1 MRNMFEV
8 LQTKKAQDDLKDD
21 LTSQQKG
28 TKGQIRKAIAL

>member
-21 LTSQQKG
+21 PTSQQKR
-28 TKGQIRKAIAL
+28 TKGQIQKEISL

>member
-8 LQTKKAQDDLKDD
+8 LQTKKAQDDPKDEP
-21 LTSQQKG
+21 TSQQKR